1 MADLNLTEAFSEF
14 TADLLIEAQ
23 ASGES
28 KHCAF
33 FKIYSEL
40 ATENGDCPDLTYTP
54 VPQRRD
60 GRSFYQ
66 VDGFA
71 LDFERGELFVVVCDY
86 RQDADLQQLHAV
98 DIDSLFS
105 RARKFV
111 ELSMSADFISTLEE
125 TGFAFQ
131 AAYPIFDRRHSI
143 SRIRL
148 MVFSN
153 AKLAA
158 RRAPRVDNDM
168 SEIPVVLS
176 VLDFARYTDIDRSRS
191 GSESIEVD
199 LVSLLGAPLPCLEA
213 HGTSAKYQSYLIAM
227 PGELLAQIY
236 GLYGAKLLEQNVRTF
251 LQART
256 KVNAGIIKT
265 LQETPEMFFAYNNGI
280 TATATGL
287 RTEVMPNGALGLAAI
302 DSLQIV
308 NGGQTTASILYARDQ
323 QKTKADLSRVFV
335 QMKLS
340 VVIPESVEEV
350 VPKISRFANTQN
362 RVSEADFASSDTFQ
376 ITIQRISRRL
386 SAPPRQGSLSGSKWF
401 YERARGQYKDA
412 QAYLSSAGKT
422 KFELEYPKDQM
433 IDKTDLA
440 KYEMTWACKPHVV
453 SLGAQKCFLEFTDAI
468 ATAWEKDSLHF
479 NDEYFR
485 RATSKA
491 RLFRWVDHMVAT
503 SSWYQ
508 NDRGY
513 KAQIVTYTIA
523 RLVNSLQKNQSSEI
537 NLAILWSTQGVPEPI
552 QAALHDL
559 APLVAVTIKD
569 APSHLKNVGEYCKQE
584 ECWTAVSAASYEV
597 SKIPESL
604 TVSADQLRERLDD
617 ASKVRR
623 IDVDIDFDLLTVAL
637 RPEAKRLRDS
647 AESSGLLSPK
657 SDAALDKIGRGS
669 VALTASERNALK
681 HLLARLEEKGI
692 EIPRLPSH

>member
-1 MADLNLTEAFSEF
+1 MADLDIIEAFNEF
-14 TADLLIEAQ
+14 ATDLLLEAQ
-23 ASGES
+23 ATGES
-28 KHCAF
+28 KHGAF
-33 FKIYSEL
+33 FKLYSDL

-71 LDFERGELFVVVCDY
+71 LDVERGELFVVVCDY
-86 RQDADLQQLHAV
+86 RQDADLQQLHAA

-111 ELSMSADFISTLEE
+111 ELSMSAEFIGTLEE

-131 AAYPIFDRRHSI
+131 AAYPIFERKHSI

-153 AKLAA
+153 ARRAA
-158 RRAPRVDNDM
+158 RRPPRVDSDM

-176 VLDFARYTDIDRSRS
+176 VLDFTRYVDIDRSRS

-213 HGTSAKYQSYLIAM
+213 HGSSAKYQSYLIAM

-302 DSLQIV
+302 DNLQIV

-323 QKTKADLSRVFV
+323 QKAKADLSRVFV

-340 VVIPESVEEV
+340 VVSPQSVEEV
-350 VPKISRFANTQN
+350 VPKISRYANTQN
-362 RVSEADFASSDTFQ
+362 RISEADFASSDTFQ

-386 SAPPRQGSLSGSKWF
+386 SAPPRQGSLAGSKWF

-412 QAYLSSAGKT
+412 QAYLSSAGRT

-453 SLGAQKCFLEFTDAI
+453 SLGAQKCFLDFTDVITA
-468 ATAWEKDSLHF
+468 AWEKDNLQF

-523 RLVNSLQKNQSSEI
+523 WLVNELRKNKNSEI
-537 NLAILWSTQGVPEPI
+537 NLAILWSTQEVPEPI
-552 QAALHDL
+552 QAVLSTL
-559 APLVAVTIKD
+559 APLVAVTVKD
-569 APSHLKNVGEYCKQE
+569 APSHLKNVGEYCKQA
-584 ECWTAVSAASYEV
+584 ECWAAVSAKFYGV
-597 SKIPESL
+597 PKIPESL
-604 TVSADQLRERLDD
+604 IVSADQVREKLDD

-623 IDVDIDFDLLTVAL
+623 IDMDVEFDALLVSL
-637 RPEAKRLRDS
+637 RGEASRLRDA
-647 AESSGLLSPK
+647 AESGGLLSPK
-657 SDAALDKIGRGS
+657 SDAALSKIGRGS
-669 VALTASERNALK
+669 LTLTSPERNALK
-681 HLLARLEEKGI
+681 YLFGRLEERGVKI
-692 EIPRLPSH
+692 SKPSKA